1 MLVLGPSRSGKTS
14 SLIIPNLLLT
24 QHASVTTST
33 KDDVVREMATARH
46 DGSVLLFDPSGTVP
60 TPPGVRRVGYS
71 PLRQSRTWDG
81 AVLATRS
88 LLDVQSHARTAHGED
103 HWSERAGALL
113 APLMHAS
120 ALRDESL
127 PQLTSRIDH
136 REGDDSLSLLR
147 ERYGEHHPAVGV
159 LQSVL
164 ATEERERSGIW
175 SSASGLFAGLRTDAA
190 RQSSREAPLDV
201 AQFLSGPHQ
210 LHIVSPSRHQ
220 AVTTPLVV
228 GMVDE
233 LIHATYDRH
242 HDGARLLLAL
252 DELANV
258 APLPRL
264 ASVVSEGGGQGVVVM
279 AALQDLSQAR
289 ARWGVAADGFVSLFP
304 TTVVLPGIAD
314 RPTLE
319 LLQHLAGR
327 QMVATPSTQLD
338 RRGRVVGH
346 SVSYGERDNATI
358 AQLAQGRPGYAL
370 ALDSRKRV
378 GWVEL
383 TPAYRDER
391 FRPYLERSI
400 GSRERE
406 R

>member
-159 LQSVL
+159 LQ
-164 ATEERERSGIW
+164 
-175 SSASGLFAGLRTDAA
+175 
-190 RQSSREAPLDV
+190 
-201 AQFLSGPHQ
+201 
-210 LHIVSPSRHQ
+210 
-220 AVTTPLVV
+220 
-228 GMVDE
+228 
-233 LIHATYDRH
+233 
-242 HDGARLLLAL
+242 
-252 DELANV
+252 
-258 APLPRL
+258 
-264 ASVVSEGGGQGVVVM
+264 
-279 AALQDLSQAR
+279 
-289 ARWGVAADGFVSLFP
+289 
-304 TTVVLPGIAD
+304 
-314 RPTLE
+314 
-319 LLQHLAGR
+319 
-327 QMVATPSTQLD
+327 
-338 RRGRVVGH
+338 RV
-346 SVSYGERDNATI
+346 
-358 AQLAQGRPGYAL
+358 
-370 ALDSRKRV
+370 
-378 GWVEL
+378 
-383 TPAYRDER
+383 
-391 FRPYLERSI
+391 
-400 GSRERE
+400 
-406 R
+406 